1 MSQIASPGP
10 ARTGPHAG
18 TRQRRELNRAIR
30 QSMRDLAVQLSLL
43 THQIG
48 GRLDLKGTDL
58 DCLDLIDRYGPI
70 GPGALA
76 RRTGLHPATMTGII
90 DRLERGGWI
99 TRERDPDDRRAITVQ
114 LVRTRGREI
123 LRLFGGMNTAL
134 TQISAGYTDDELAVI
149 ADFVRRTAEA
159 ATEAAAE
166 LPPACSHSAAT
177 GGPAAGARTSC
188 TTSKDISASPA
199 TLRPPGAFFAVTRRA

>member
-1 MSQIASPGP
+1 MSQVDSSRGA
-10 ARTGPHAG
+10 
-18 TRQRRELNRAIR
+18 QRGELNQAIR
-30 QSMRDLAVQLSLL
+30 EAMRDLAVRLSLL

-99 TRERDPDDRRAITVQ
+99 TRERDPNDRRAITIRLQ
-114 LVRTRGREI
+114 RSRARQI
-123 LRLFGGMNTAL
+123 LRLFGGMNAEMVR
-134 TQISAGYTDDELAVI
+134 ISAGYTDAELAVI
-149 ADFVRRTAEA
+149 ADFLQRA
-159 ATEAAAE
+159 ADAASAAVHE
-166 LPPACSHSAAT
+166 LPAAD
-177 GGPAAGARTSC
+177 P
-188 TTSKDISASPA
+188 
-199 TLRPPGAFFAVTRRA
+199 

>member
-1 MSQIASPGP
+1 MSQVDSSRGA
-10 ARTGPHAG
+10 
-18 TRQRRELNRAIR
+18 QRGELTQAIR
-30 QSMRDLAVQLSLL
+30 ETMRDLAVRLSLL

-99 TRERDPDDRRAITVQ
+99 TRERDPNDRRAITIRLQ
-114 LVRTRGREI
+114 RSRARQI
-123 LRLFGGMNTAL
+123 LRLFGGMNA
-134 TQISAGYTDDELAVI
+134 EM
-149 ADFVRRTAEA
+149 VR
-159 ATEAAAE
+159 
-166 LPPACSHSAAT
+166 
-177 GGPAAGARTSC
+177 
-188 TTSKDISASPA
+188 IM
-199 TLRPPGAFFAVTRRA
+199 

>member
-1 MSQIASPGP
+1 MSQINSPGP
-10 ARTGPHAG
+10 AGTGRRAG
-18 TRQRRELNRAIR
+18 TRQRRELDRAVR
-30 QSMRDLAVQLSLL
+30 QSLRDLAVQLSLL

-123 LRLFGGMNTAL
+123 LRLFGGMNIAL

-166 LPPACSHSAAT
+166 LPPA
-177 GGPAAGARTSC
+177 
-188 TTSKDISASPA
+188 
-199 TLRPPGAFFAVTRRA
+199 

>member
-1 MSQIASPGP
+1 MSQVDSSGP
-10 ARTGPHAG
+10 ARTRRRAG
-18 TRQRRELNRAIR
+18 TRQRRELNRAVR
-30 QSMRDLAVQLSLL
+30 ESTRDLAVQLSLL

-99 TRERDPDDRRAITVQ
+99 TRERDPNDRRAITVQ

-134 TQISAGYTDDELAVI
+134 TQICAGYTDDELAVV
-149 ADFVRRTAEA
+149 ADFVRRTADA

-166 LPPACSHSAAT
+166 LPPA
-177 GGPAAGARTSC
+177 
-188 TTSKDISASPA
+188 
-199 TLRPPGAFFAVTRRA
+199 

>member
-99 TRERDPDDRRAITVQ
+99 TRERDPNDRRAITVQ

-123 LRLFGGMNTAL
+123 LRLFGGMNTAI
-134 TQISAGYTDDELAVI
+134 TQICAGYTDDELAVI
-149 ADFVRRTAEA
+149 ADFVRRTADA

-166 LPPACSHSAAT
+166 LPPS
-177 GGPAAGARTSC
+177 
-188 TTSKDISASPA
+188 
-199 TLRPPGAFFAVTRRA
+199 

>member
-1 MSQIASPGP
+1 MSQVDSSGP
-10 ARTGPHAG
+10 AGTGRRAG
-18 TRQRRELNRAIR
+18 TRQRRELNRAVR

-99 TRERDPDDRRAITVQ
+99 TRERDPSDRRAITVQ

-123 LRLFGGMNTAL
+123 LRLFAGMNTAM
-134 TQISAGYTDDELAVI
+134 TQICAGYTDDELAVI
-149 ADFVRRTAEA
+149 ADFVRRAADA

-166 LPPACSHSAAT
+166 LPPA
-177 GGPAAGARTSC
+177 
-188 TTSKDISASPA
+188 
-199 TLRPPGAFFAVTRRA
+199 

>member
-1 MSQIASPGP
+1 MSQMDSPDPVSSG
-10 ARTGPHAG
+10 
-18 TRQRRELNRAIR
+18 RRAETQLRGDLNRAVR

-70 GPGALA
+70 GPAALA
-76 RRTGLHPATMTGII
+76 RRTGLHPATMTGIL

-99 TRERDPDDRRAITVQ
+99 TRERDPNDRRAIAVQ
-114 LVRTRGREI
+114 LVRTRSREI
-123 LRLFGGMNTAL
+123 LRLFGGMNTAIA
-134 TQISAGYTDDELAVI
+134 QICAGYTDDELTII

-166 LPPACSHSAAT
+166 LPLS
-177 GGPAAGARTSC
+177 
-188 TTSKDISASPA
+188 
-199 TLRPPGAFFAVTRRA
+199 

>member
-1 MSQIASPGP
+1 MSQVDSSGP
-10 ARTGPHAG
+10 AGTGRRAG
-18 TRQRRELNRAIR
+18 TRQRRELNRAVR

-99 TRERDPDDRRAITVQ
+99 TRERDPNDRRAITVQ
-114 LVRTRGREI
+114 LVRTRGPEI
-123 LRLFGGMNTAL
+123 LRLFGGMNTAM
-134 TQISAGYTDDELAVI
+134 TQICADYTDDELAVI
-149 ADFVRRTAEA
+149 AGFVRRTAEA
-159 ATEAAAE
+159 ATEAAAQ
-166 LPPACSHSAAT
+166 LPPA
-177 GGPAAGARTSC
+177 
-188 TTSKDISASPA
+188 
-199 TLRPPGAFFAVTRRA
+199 

>member
-1 MSQIASPGP
+1 MSQVDSPGP
-10 ARTGPHAG
+10 AGTGRRAG
-18 TRQRRELNRAIR
+18 TRQRRELNRAVR
-30 QSMRDLAVQLSLL
+30 DSMRDLAVQLSLL

-123 LRLFGGMNTAL
+123 LRLFGGMNIAL

-166 LPPACSHSAAT
+166 LPPA
-177 GGPAAGARTSC
+177 
-188 TTSKDISASPA
+188 
-199 TLRPPGAFFAVTRRA
+199 

>member
-1 MSQIASPGP
+1 MSQVASPGP
-10 ARTGPHAG
+10 ARTGPHAV

-99 TRERDPDDRRAITVQ
+99 TRERDPDDRRAITVR
-114 LVRTRGREI
+114 LVRTRGPEI

-166 LPPACSHSAAT
+166 LPPA
-177 GGPAAGARTSC
+177 
-188 TTSKDISASPA
+188 
-199 TLRPPGAFFAVTRRA
+199 

>member
-1 MSQIASPGP
+1 MSQVDSSRGA
-10 ARTGPHAG
+10 
-18 TRQRRELNRAIR
+18 QRGELNQAIR
-30 QSMRDLAVQLSLL
+30 ETIRDLAVRLSLL

-99 TRERDPDDRRAITVQ
+99 TRERDPNDRRAITIRLQ
-114 LVRTRGREI
+114 RSRARQI
-123 LRLFGGMNTAL
+123 LRLFGGMNAEMVR
-134 TQISAGYTDDELAVI
+134 ISAGYTDAELAVI
-149 ADFVRRTAEA
+149 ADFLQRA
-159 ATEAAAE
+159 ADAASAAVHE
-166 LPPACSHSAAT
+166 LPPAD
-177 GGPAAGARTSC
+177 P
-188 TTSKDISASPA
+188 
-199 TLRPPGAFFAVTRRA
+199 

>member
-1 MSQIASPGP
+1 MSLVDSSGP
-10 ARTGPHAG
+10 AGTGRHAG
-18 TRQRRELNRAIR
+18 TRQRMELHRAVR

-99 TRERDPDDRRAITVQ
+99 ARERDPNDRRAITVQ

-134 TQISAGYTDDELAVI
+134 TQICAGYTDDELAVI

-166 LPPACSHSAAT
+166 LPPA
-177 GGPAAGARTSC
+177 
-188 TTSKDISASPA
+188 
-199 TLRPPGAFFAVTRRA
+199 

>member
-1 MSQIASPGP
+1 MSQVASPGP
-10 ARTGPHAG
+10 ARTGPHGG

-99 TRERDPDDRRAITVQ
+99 TRERDPNDRRAITVQ

-123 LRLFGGMNTAL
+123 LRLFGGMNTAM
-134 TQISAGYTDDELAVI
+134 TQICAGYTDDELAVI

-166 LPPACSHSAAT
+166 LPPA
-177 GGPAAGARTSC
+177 
-188 TTSKDISASPA
+188 
-199 TLRPPGAFFAVTRRA
+199 

>member
-1 MSQIASPGP
+1 MSQVDSSRGA
-10 ARTGPHAG
+10 
-18 TRQRRELNRAIR
+18 QRGELNQAIR
-30 QSMRDLAVQLSLL
+30 QTMRDLAVRLSLL

-99 TRERDPDDRRAITVQ
+99 TRERDPNDRRAITIRLQ
-114 LVRTRGREI
+114 RSRARQI
-123 LRLFGGMNTAL
+123 LRLFGGMNADMVR
-134 TQISAGYTDDELAVI
+134 ISAGYTDAELTVI
-149 ADFVRRTAEA
+149 ADFLQRAADAASAAVR
-159 ATEAAAE
+159 E
-166 LPPACSHSAAT
+166 LPHADP
-177 GGPAAGARTSC
+177 
-188 TTSKDISASPA
+188 
-199 TLRPPGAFFAVTRRA
+199 

>member
-1 MSQIASPGP
+1 MSQIDSPKPGG
-10 ARTGPHAG
+10 TGRRAG
-18 TRQRRELNRAIR
+18 TRQRSGLNRAVR

-99 TRERDPDDRRAITVQ
+99 TRERDPNDRRAITVQ
-114 LVRTRGREI
+114 LVRTRGGEI
-123 LRLFGGMNTAL
+123 LRLFGGMNTAI
-134 TQISAGYTDDELAVI
+134 TQICAGYTDDELAVI
-149 ADFVRRTAEA
+149 AGFVRRTAQA
-159 ATEAAAE
+159 ATEAAAQ
-166 LPPACSHSAAT
+166 LPPA
-177 GGPAAGARTSC
+177 
-188 TTSKDISASPA
+188 
-199 TLRPPGAFFAVTRRA
+199 

>member
-1 MSQIASPGP
+1 MSQVDSSSGA
-10 ARTGPHAG
+10 
-18 TRQRRELNRAIR
+18 QRGELNQAIR
-30 QSMRDLAVQLSLL
+30 QTMRDLAVRLSLL

-99 TRERDPDDRRAITVQ
+99 TRERDPNDRRAITIRLQ
-114 LVRTRGREI
+114 RSRARQI
-123 LRLFGGMNTAL
+123 LRLFGGMNA
-134 TQISAGYTDDELAVI
+134 EM
-149 ADFVRRTAEA
+149 VR
-159 ATEAAAE
+159 
-166 LPPACSHSAAT
+166 
-177 GGPAAGARTSC
+177 
-188 TTSKDISASPA
+188 IM
-199 TLRPPGAFFAVTRRA
+199 

>member
-1 MSQIASPGP
+1 MSQVDSSGP
-10 ARTGPHAG
+10 AGPDRRAG
-18 TRQRRELNRAIR
+18 TRQRRELNRAVR
-30 QSMRDLAVQLSLL
+30 ESMRDLAVQLSLL

-99 TRERDPDDRRAITVQ
+99 TRERDPNDRMAITIQ
-114 LVRTRGREI
+114 LVRTRSREI
-123 LRLFGGMNTAL
+123 LLLFGGMNTAM
-134 TQISAGYTDDELAVI
+134 TQICAGYTDDELAVI
-149 ADFVRRTAEA
+149 AGFVRRTAEA

-166 LPPACSHSAAT
+166 LPPA
-177 GGPAAGARTSC
+177 
-188 TTSKDISASPA
+188 
-199 TLRPPGAFFAVTRRA
+199 

>member
-1 MSQIASPGP
+1 MSQVDSPGS
-10 ARTGPHAG
+10 AERG
-18 TRQRRELNRAIR
+18 ELNQAVRET
-30 QSMRDLAVQLSLL
+30 MRDLAVRLSLL

-99 TRERDPDDRRAITVQ
+99 TRQRDPNDRRAITIRLHRSRARQ
-114 LVRTRGREI
+114 I
-123 LRLFGGMNTAL
+123 LRLFGGMNAEMAR
-134 TQISAGYTDDELAVI
+134 ISASYTDAELAVI
-149 ADFVRRTAEA
+149 ADFLQRVADA
-159 ATEAAAE
+159 ASAAVHE
-166 LPPACSHSAAT
+166 LPPADT
-177 GGPAAGARTSC
+177 
-188 TTSKDISASPA
+188 
-199 TLRPPGAFFAVTRRA
+199 

>member
-1 MSQIASPGP
+1 MSQVDSSGP
-10 ARTGPHAG
+10 ARTGRRAG
-18 TRQRRELNRAIR
+18 TRQRRELNRAVR

-99 TRERDPDDRRAITVQ
+99 TRERDPNDRRAITVQ
-114 LVRTRGREI
+114 LVRTRGRQI
-123 LRLFGGMNTAL
+123 LRLFGGMNTAM
-134 TQISAGYTDDELAVI
+134 TQICAGYTDEELAVI

-166 LPPACSHSAAT
+166 LPPA
-177 GGPAAGARTSC
+177 
-188 TTSKDISASPA
+188 
-199 TLRPPGAFFAVTRRA
+199 

>member
-1 MSQIASPGP
+1 MSQVDSSRGA
-10 ARTGPHAG
+10 
-18 TRQRRELNRAIR
+18 QRGELNQAIR
-30 QSMRDLAVQLSLL
+30 QTMRDLAVRLSLL

-99 TRERDPDDRRAITVQ
+99 TRERDPNDRRAITIRLQ
-114 LVRTRGREI
+114 RSRARQI
-123 LRLFGGMNTAL
+123 LRLFGGMNAEMAR
-134 TQISAGYTDDELAVI
+134 ISAGYTDAELAVI
-149 ADFVRRTAEA
+149 ADFLQRA
-159 ATEAAAE
+159 AGAASAAVHE
-166 LPPACSHSAAT
+166 LPPAD
-177 GGPAAGARTSC
+177 P
-188 TTSKDISASPA
+188 
-199 TLRPPGAFFAVTRRA
+199 